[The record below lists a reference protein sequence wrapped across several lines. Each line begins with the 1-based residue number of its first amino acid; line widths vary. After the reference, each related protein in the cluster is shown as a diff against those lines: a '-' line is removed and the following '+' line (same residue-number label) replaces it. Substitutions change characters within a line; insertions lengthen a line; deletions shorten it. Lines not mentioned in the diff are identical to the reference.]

1 MGIRKKL
8 FALWAVIALFSCSSG
23 TGLIDVVQEKVLS
36 ENWKI
41 KSSKLTSLK
50 GEQLSLGETD
60 DSLSWKKAPV
70 PGTVLNALVK
80 AGVYKN
86 VYEGNNLAKIPT
98 DQFKNSWWYISSF
111 HLNDIVDV
119 NHYFLNFDGI
129 NYKANIWINGH
140 LLAGTSTVSGAFN
153 RFSLKID
160 SVAQVGSNH
169 LAIEVFPPSKGDY
182 SIGFVDWAPTPPDN
196 NMGVFRN
203 VTLKITRQ
211 VEIKNTFVQ
220 SKLNLK
226 TLAEADLTI
235 TTEVINHNDSECEID
250 LEGRTENIS
259 FSKKITLKANE
270 KRTVIFSAKEF
281 PQLHIK
287 NPKLWWPNGY
297 GEPAMQELELSAVVN
312 LVPSSSEK
320 ISFGIR
326 EVSDYLNANGHRGY
340 KINGKE
346 ILIKGAGWVDDL
358 LLDNTR
364 EYDEAQI
371 KYVKDMNLNC
381 IRFEAFWGKDQHLYD
396 LCDRNGIL
404 LMAGFSCHWEWQ
416 DYIGTPCGDQFGCA
430 TEEKAISLL
439 AGYWKHQIT
448 WLRNHPSL
456 FAWVGG
462 SDFLPHPEL
471 EKKYLAI
478 LKEIDPTR
486 PYLGSAKTYT
496 SKVSGPSGV
505 KMNGPYDY
513 VPPMYWYT
521 DTVRGGAFGFNTE
534 TGPGPQVPVLW
545 TINKMFDGK
554 AHWPIDSTWDYHAGR
569 HAFGNLNRYMKSFN
583 NRYGVSPSLEDFSL
597 FTQAA
602 SYEAIRPMFEAF
614 RVNRPNAT
622 GVVQW
627 MLNSAWL
634 DTYWQLY
641 DAYLMPTGAYYGT
654 KAACAPVQGIYNY
667 GDHAIYLANDTKD
680 SAEAKVFVEVYKSD
694 SKLFYSK
701 ELTGK
706 VAGNSA
712 ERLLSFRAFPADI
725 CFVNIIVQNNK
736 GEKIASNF
744 YWLSWMNKRKD
755 MMEPAKDSAS
765 WIYTPAIEFADYTA
779 LRTLPKAKIKVEY
792 NGKGEVTV
800 TNTSDKIA
808 FFIELM
814 AMDNKTKEPVRPVIW
829 SDNYISLKPGEV
841 RVLKVSLPG
850 REIGV
855 ISVESRGINI
865 E

>member
-1 MGIRKKL
+1 MKIKFCVAACAVVALLSCGSGSGI
-8 FALWAVIALFSCSSG
+8 
-23 TGLIDVVQEKVLS
+23 IDVVQEKVLS

-41 KSSKLTSLK
+41 KSSKNTSLK
-50 GEQLSLGETD
+50 GEQLSLGEKD
-60 DSLSWKKAPV
+60 DSSSWKNAAV
-70 PGTVLNALVK
+70 PGTVLNALVQ
-80 AGVYKN
+80 AGVYQN
-86 VYEGNNLAKIPT
+86 VYEGNNLAKIPV
-98 DQFKNSWWYISSF
+98 DQFKSSWWYTTSF
-111 HLNDIVDV
+111 ELKDIATE
-119 NHYFLNFDGI
+119 NHYQLNFDGI
-129 NYKANIWINGH
+129 NYRANVWLNGK
-140 LLAGTSTVSGAFN
+140 LIADSAEISGAFN
-153 RFSLKID
+153 RFSLLID
-160 SVAQVGSNH
+160 SVAQGGSNH
-169 LAIEVFPPSKGDY
+169 LAIEVFPPSNGDY

-196 NMGVFRN
+196 NMGIFRN
-203 VTLKITRQ
+203 VTLKITKAA
-211 VEIKNTFVQ
+211 EIKNTFVQ
-220 SKLNLK
+220 SKINLQ
-226 TLAEADLTI
+226 TLAEADLTV
-235 TTEVINHNDSECEID
+235 TTEVINHDVVDAEVVVGGKI
-250 LEGRTENIS
+250 GAIS
-259 FSKKITLKANE
+259 ISKKVSLKAKE
-270 KRTVIFSAKEF
+270 KQVVNFSSKEF
-281 PQLHIK
+281 PQLHIQ

-297 GEPAMQELELSAVVN
+297 GDPAMYELEISVNVNSVLSCTEKVN
-312 LVPSSSEK
+312 
-320 ISFGIR
+320 FGVR
-326 EVSDYLNANGHRGY
+326 EVSDYFNENGHRGY

-358 LLDNTR
+358 LLGNTAA
-364 EYDEAQI
+364 YDEAQI

-381 IRFEAFWGKDQHLYD
+381 IRFEAFWGKDQRLYD
-396 LCDRNGIL
+396 LCDRHGIL

-416 DYIGTPCGDQFGCA
+416 DYIGTPCGDQLGCA
-430 TEEKAISLL
+430 TQEKAISLL
-439 AGYWKHQIT
+439 AGYWKNQIT

-462 SDFLPHPEL
+462 SDFLPHPDL
-471 EKKYLAI
+471 EKKYLSI

-486 PYLGSAKTYT
+486 PYLGSAKTYI
-496 SKVSGPSGV
+496 SSVSGPSGV

-583 NRYGVSPSLEDFSL
+583 NRYGASASLEDFSL

-654 KAACAPVQGIYNY
+654 KTACASVQGIYNY
-667 GDHAIYLANDTKD
+667 GNQSVYLANDTKD
-680 SAEAKVFVEVYKSD
+680 SVAVKLLIEMYSSD
-694 SKLFYSK
+694 SKLLYTK
-701 ELTGK
+701 EVSGA
-706 VAGNSA
+706 VAGNSSA
-712 ERLLSFRAFPADI
+712 QLLVLPALAKGVSFL
-725 CFVNIIVQNNK
+725 NIVVQNTK
-736 GEKIASNF
+736 GEKISSNF
-744 YWLSWMNKRKD
+744 YWLSSKKD
-755 MMEPAKDSAS
+755 KMEAAKDSAS

-779 LRTLPKAKIKVEY
+779 LRTLPKAKFKVEY

-808 FFIELM
+808 FFIEFI

-829 SDNYISLKPGEV
+829 SDNYISLMPGEV
-841 RVLKVSLPG
+841 RVLKVSLPSG
-850 REIGV
+850 EMGDV
-855 ISVESRGINI
+855 SFNSKGINTVT